1 MLPRAA
7 RKKNY
12 PTVDI
17 SRAGCSRWCVR
28 RNRPSLER
36 VSSTGRLPDYDSTRK
51 GQQGGGGDVGEEG
64 LGEGGEGGRLLTKVR
79 VDDEEVEGRQQG
91 ACKKPERIQQY
102 FYLLGPPAEA
112 ETGRTILP
120 RSQ

>member
-51 GQQGGGGDVGEEG
+51 GQQGGEGETLAKRDWE
-64 LGEGGEGGRLLTKVR
+64 KVAR
-79 VDDEEVEGRQQG
+79 G
-91 ACKKPERIQQY
+91 AGC
-102 FYLLGPPAEA
+102 
-112 ETGRTILP
+112 
-120 RSQ
+120 